1 MAGTQRAHAERRA
14 LLPSPLAALCPALYE
29 PAPPHLLRL
38 PIKTLPSL
46 LPHAHDVAAALLVP
60 SVVPPLDSHPAAEGL
75 GVLLL
80 LPAVATACRSP
91 LTIGG
96 TQMVYLKPPLYLPF
110 FRDPESR
117 HTWTMVFDKKKT
129 IYHCTWRGSPGI
141 VYAQCCVYC
150 SEAPACG
157 VCLTIESWWA
167 KTRCPGSLARTKS
180 QDGSTDA
187 VARNHEARVLQRS
200 SCCRV
205 VITDKKIMI
214 FASRRCAH
222 PALAK
227 SNHRYWGVASC
238 ERQQEDRVLC
248 RLFEGTNVRTGVS
261 DAGLWPWFTGTISGM
276 YYSKDVATRDSAF

>member
-1 MAGTQRAHAERRA
+1 
-14 LLPSPLAALCPALYE
+14 
-29 PAPPHLLRL
+29 
-38 PIKTLPSL
+38 
-46 LPHAHDVAAALLVP
+46 
-60 SVVPPLDSHPAAEGL
+60 
-75 GVLLL
+75 
-80 LPAVATACRSP
+80 
-91 LTIGG
+91 
-96 TQMVYLKPPLYLPF
+96 MVYLKPPLYLPF
-110 FRDPESR
+110 FGDPESATV
-117 HTWTMVFDKKKT
+117 HPGNTPGGV
-129 IYHCTWRGSPGI
+129 PLGI

-180 QDGSTDA
+180 QNGSTDA

-200 SCCRV
+200 SCCRG
-205 VITDKKIMI
+205 VITDKKRMI
-214 FASRRCAH
+214 VASRRCAH

-261 DAGLWPWFTGTISGM
+261 DAGLWPWFRH
-276 YYSKDVATRDSAF
+276 YFW